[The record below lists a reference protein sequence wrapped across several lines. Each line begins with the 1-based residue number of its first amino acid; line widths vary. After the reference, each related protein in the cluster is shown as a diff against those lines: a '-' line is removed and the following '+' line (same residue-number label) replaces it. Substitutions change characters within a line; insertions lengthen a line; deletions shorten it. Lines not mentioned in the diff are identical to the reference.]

1 MDERGASR
9 YWCHHCSRR
18 VNPMMEVELK
28 CPICQLGFIEEMG
41 ADSTDRENE
50 SPLDSDSDRALSLW
64 APILL
69 GMMSN
74 PRSRS
79 RLRHL
84 EFEDD
89 DDEYTNERDDHTRE
103 ADTELDPGLA
113 SIMNRRRRNSATI
126 LQLLQGIRAGMLSE
140 SENADNE
147 NRETGRESRDSERV
161 ILINPFNQTIIVQG
175 SYDSDNN
182 SRNQPIGSLGDY
194 FIGPG
199 LDVLLQHLAENDP
212 NRYGTPPA
220 QKEVVEAL
228 PVVTIDET
236 LQCSV
241 CLEDFEIGTEAK
253 EMPCKHKFHGVCIL
267 PWLELHSTCPV
278 CRHQLPSDESKVESA
293 GTNDGSGNTNAQS
306 SNGNGRRYEDE
317 DTRNEN
323 GRRFPVSL
331 PWPLSGL
338 FSSSN
343 AGIQSSN
350 GNSSSMT
357 SSSSTLSGNANSN
370 AHMHED

>member
-1 MDERGASR
+1 M
-9 YWCHHCSRR
+9 
-18 VNPMMEVELK
+18 K
-28 CPICQLGFIEEMG
+28 
-41 ADSTDRENE
+41 
-50 SPLDSDSDRALSLW
+50 
-64 APILL
+64 
-69 GMMSN
+69 
-74 PRSRS
+74 
-79 RLRHL
+79 
-84 EFEDD
+84 
-89 DDEYTNERDDHTRE
+89 
-103 ADTELDPGLA
+103 
-113 SIMNRRRRNSATI
+113 
-126 LQLLQGIRAGMLSE
+126 
-140 SENADNE
+140 
-147 NRETGRESRDSERV
+147 TGTQVESRDRERV

-175 SYDSDNN
+175 SDNN

-253 EMPCKHKFHGVCIL
+253 EMPCRHKFHGGCIL

-278 CRHQLPSDESKVESA
+278 CRHQLLSDESKVESD
-293 GTNDGSGNTNAQS
+293 DGSANTNAQS
-306 SNGNGRRYEDE
+306 SNGNGTRYEDE

-338 FSSSN
+338 FSTP
-343 AGIQSSN
+343 
-350 GNSSSMT
+350 NSEDHFTFVRLEAKHFACVHSVVLAKLLYCKHWI
-357 SSSSTLSGNANSN
+357 LSCFCLYYSEDHFTFVRQEAKHFACVHSVVLAKFLYCKHWILSCFCLYYTEDHFTFVRLEANDSLLFV
-370 AHMHED
+370 